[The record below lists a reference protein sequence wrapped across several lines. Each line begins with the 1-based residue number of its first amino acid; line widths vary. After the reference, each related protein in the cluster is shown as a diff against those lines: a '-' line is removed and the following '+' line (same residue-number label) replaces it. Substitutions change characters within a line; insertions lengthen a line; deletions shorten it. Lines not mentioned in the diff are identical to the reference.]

1 MNIKVSSKKVMDV
14 VNESGT
20 LKMRVDNL
28 VKDRKLM
35 SSPKFITDWCIFGM
49 WIGRGKGV
57 VDLSLEI
64 AEVSHGGGS
73 KW

>member
-49 WIGRGKGV
+49 
-57 VDLSLEI
+57 
-64 AEVSHGGGS
+64 
-73 KW
+73 